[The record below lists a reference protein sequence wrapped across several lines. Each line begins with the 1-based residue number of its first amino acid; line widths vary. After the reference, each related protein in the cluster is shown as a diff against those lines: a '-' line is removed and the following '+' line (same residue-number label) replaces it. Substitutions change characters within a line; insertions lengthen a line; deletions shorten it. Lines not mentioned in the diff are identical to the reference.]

1 MQNMTSSQEWKWNKA
16 GRKLNT
22 VNFEIRKHM
31 TIKVYEKSVIN
42 QQSKLIRKSR
52 SCIFAIMVY
61 NILKLDLFQFNF
73 LSSSIIPKDPN
84 ILYLFVF
91 GLIDT
96 IAHTYNVQ
104 LPLIHFVLQHLP
116 FIGLLR
122 RYSKEKL
129 EISVKHDA
137 NNKGKELK
145 ILPILP

>member
-1 MQNMTSSQEWKWNKA
+1 MSSSQEWKWNKA

-31 TIKVYEKSVIN
+31 AIKVYENSAIN

-61 NILKLDLFQFNF
+61 NILKLDLF
-73 LSSSIIPKDPN
+73 PKD
-84 ILYLFVF
+84 ILYLLMF
-91 GLIDT
+91 GFIDT

-104 LPLIHFVLQHLP
+104 LPLNRFVFKYFP

-122 RYSKEKL
+122 KYSKEKL

-137 NNKGKELK
+137 NNKGMELK
-145 ILPILP
+145 ILPILS